1 MARREARKA
10 LTKRD
15 QDRLEV
21 GSQIA
26 GLKGASEEDQ
36 VQGMGQRV
44 VGEKVTVDE
53 VVGVLSLACIS

>member
-1 MARREARKA
+1 M
-10 LTKRD
+10 
-15 QDRLEV
+15 EV
-21 GSQIA
+21 GSQVA

>member
-21 GSQIA
+21 GSQVA
-26 GLKGASEEDQ
+26 ELKGASEEDQ

-44 VGEKVTVDE
+44 VAEKVTVDE